1 MPNGKRGAPSKP
13 KVIRHGFL
21 LPQQLLLVGF
31 AGWNVWPEP
40 VRLVST
46 ILDLIQVPTSRV
58 AASVMAAY
66 TVFIR
71 IGKLHVLLQQLENLK
86 NSVSE
91 KKLNGY
97 TVPLSGIS
105 LSTVH
110 S

>member
-1 MPNGKRGAPSKP
+1 MVRGGLTQAEGHPPWVPVTPAVTVSRFCWLKCMTRACAPSKHN
-13 KVIRHGFL
+13 IG
-21 LPQQLLLVGF
+21 
-31 AGWNVWPEP
+31 
-40 VRLVST
+40 
-46 ILDLIQVPTSRV
+46 LDPGANIKGC
-58 AASVMAAY
+58 SVMAAY

-71 IGKLHVLLQQLENLK
+71 MGRLHVLLQQLENLK